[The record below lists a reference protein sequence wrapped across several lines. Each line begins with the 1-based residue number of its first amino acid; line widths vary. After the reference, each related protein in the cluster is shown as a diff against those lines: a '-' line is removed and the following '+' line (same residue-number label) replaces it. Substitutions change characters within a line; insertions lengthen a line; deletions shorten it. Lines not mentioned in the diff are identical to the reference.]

1 MDFRHMFKAIRE
13 GVDARLWK
21 ARTADLAKVV
31 EVVST
36 SDMTAKVQ
44 PLSRRRNAMTGQ
56 WDESKEVIA
65 RYIPVLE
72 PVQTPATGGSG
83 NQSHTH
89 LTTLVYEDPVV
100 GDLGLLVYLDSAI
113 PSTSSSE
120 TTPVL
125 RQANPG
131 TSGVLILFR

>member
-1 MDFRHMFKAIRE
+1 MDFRHMLKALRE

-21 ARTADLAKVV
+21 ARTADLAKIV

-44 PLSRRRNAMTGQ
+44 PLSRRRNAMTDQ
-56 WDESKEVIA
+56 WDESKEVVA

-72 PVQTPATGGSG
+72 PVQTPDTGGSG

-89 LTTLVYEDPVV
+89 PTTLVYEDPVV

>member
-1 MDFRHMFKAIRE
+1 MDFRHMLNALRE

-21 ARTADLAKVV
+21 ARTADLAKIV

-36 SDMTAKVQ
+36 SSMTAKVQ
-44 PLSRRRNAMTGQ
+44 PLSRRRNAMTGR
-56 WDESKEVIA
+56 WDESKEVVA

-72 PVQTPATGGSG
+72 PVQTG
-83 NQSHTH
+83 NP
-89 LTTLVYEDPVV
+89 TTLVYEDPVV